1 MFRLCRSH
9 VCAFQIDKYTTYV
22 MLKHKLL
29 ARTPAL
35 RTSLATQV
43 RAEIPRPLAPGEL
56 PAFSANWRQTDGE

>member
-1 MFRLCRSH
+1 M
-9 VCAFQIDKYTTYV
+9 
-22 MLKHKLL
+22 MLKQKLL

-56 PAFSANWRQTDGE
+56 PAFSANWRQTDDD